1 MNRRDL
7 IAAGAALTAVS
18 TPALAQVNHA
28 DHHDLTAA
36 SPLLDAAGN
45 CVKVGLVCMDHC
57 FQSFAAGDTT
67 LAACAREVDQMLST
81 CGTLAK
87 LASVRSSYL
96 PAMAKVA
103 LGVCQDCET
112 ECRKHADKHAAC
124 KACGEACAA
133 CAAECKKVAA

>member
-7 IAAGAALTAVS
+7 IATGAALMAVS
-18 TPALAQVNHA
+18 TPALAQMSHA
-28 DHHDLTAA
+28 DHDLAAA
-36 SPLLDAAGN
+36 SPLFDAASN
-45 CVKVGLVCMDHC
+45 CGKVGLVCIDHC

-87 LASVRSSYL
+87 LASVRSSHL

-103 LGVCQDCET
+103 LAVCQDCET